1 MTGSYNRPVP
11 KDLAALLV
19 EEGVVSAEVMARAL
33 ARQDE
38 AGGALDTAL
47 LELGAVAE
55 DALAVA
61 LAGAADVP
69 PAPPAAFAA
78 ADARARRVF
87 PARVADRHGLAPFAL
102 EARELS
108 VVSVFPVDSSLL
120 DEIGFMLSLNL
131 SAFVAPEWRVRLL
144 VHQLYGTPLAPRF
157 AALARAAG
165 ELPAE
170 EPAAAPE
177 ATTPAGGEGASP
189 RDPAAQDAAAAS
201 GFGEE
206 DAGPLEPLAAALAQ
220 ALEEVDPAL
229 LTDETAP
236 SGEEGAPEAPP
247 LGAPEEAPGPPD
259 RSAPPRWSLEDAR
272 AALAAARTRDEVVL
286 AALRYARDFFP
297 FAAMFAVTRDAVAGH
312 DALGLEPEARELARS
327 VAIYADD
334 PGIFRTVIET
344 RSPYL
349 GPFSPEPAGNAAI
362 LGGLD
367 RGKPRTAL
375 VAPVLLRDRP
385 VCVLYAD
392 NGDAPVSARRL
403 GDLLLLNSMLGGAFE
418 RIIRERKRRRAAPA
432 RRGTPAP
439 APPAAP
445 VPAPFDPWSAEE
457 PPRAAPSPAPIAP
470 PADPWTATEPAR
482 AAPPVAAATPAPVA
496 DAFDALEVEID
507 DTVVAETTPPAV
519 LADRALDAD
528 LALAA
533 AACAALAA
541 RRRDPGV
548 REASERLRR
557 ALLSGIEARALRAA
571 RALGA
576 LRDAEAI
583 PLLVQVLETSAPEP
597 ARAAAD
603 ALAAITL
610 QRLGTDARRWL
621 GWWKENR
628 GRGRAEWLFSGLTST
643 DRETRVA
650 AAVELSSA
658 APAPVA
664 YSADLP
670 SEEREQAARAWAGW
684 WTRSGHVL

>member
-1 MTGSYNRPVP
+1 MP

-55 DALAVA
+55 DVLAVA

-69 PAPPAAFAA
+69 PAPPQAFTA

-131 SAFVAPEWRVRLL
+131 SASVAPEWRVRLL
-144 VHQLYGTPLAPRF
+144 VHRLYGTPLAPRF
-157 AALARAAG
+157 AALASAAG
-165 ELPAE
+165 ELAPEE
-170 EPAAAPE
+170 EPAAAAPE
-177 ATTPAGGEGASP
+177 ASAPPAGEGAERVGP
-189 RDPAAQDAAAAS
+189 DAAAQAI
-201 GFGEE
+201 GFGDE

-220 ALEEVDPAL
+220 ALEDVDQAL
-229 LTDETAP
+229 LADEPAP
-236 SGEEGAPEAPP
+236 AGEEGAPEAPP
-247 LGAPEEAPGPPD
+247 PGATDEAPPSPPD
-259 RSAPPRWSLEDAR
+259 RSAPPGWSLEDAR
-272 AALAAARTRDEVVL
+272 AALSAARTRDEVVL

-344 RSPYL
+344 RSPFL
-349 GPFSPEPAGNAAI
+349 GPVSPGPAGNAAI
-362 LGGLD
+362 LSGLD
-367 RGKPRTAL
+367 RGTPRTVL

-432 RRGTPAP
+432 RRTPPPAP
-439 APPAAP
+439 APAAAP
-445 VPAPFDPWSAEE
+445 APEAAPFDPWSAEE
-457 PPRAAPSPAPIAP
+457 PPRAPPRTAPAPA
-470 PADPWTATEPAR
+470 PADAWTATEPAR
-482 AAPPVAAATPAPVA
+482 ATPLPAAPASAPLP
-496 DAFDALEVEID
+496 DALEALEVEID
-507 DTVVAETTPPAV
+507 DTVVAESTPLAV

-541 RRRDPGV
+541 RRRDPAI

-576 LRDAEAI
+576 LRDADAI

-628 GRGRAEWLFSGLTST
+628 GRGRAEWLFSGLTSA

-650 AAVELSSA
+650 AAVELTSA
-658 APAPVA
+658 APPPVG

-670 SEEREQAARAWAGW
+670 SAEREQAARAWAGW
-684 WTRSGHVL
+684 WARSGHVL